1 MSSIQTDTSQS
12 ADARPVTAM
21 PASDE
26 KEVSAVAVFPES
38 LPEGRHDAE
47 AENRICESNQNSDEA
62 LRGDDDLQRIKWVTP
77 EVDKALK
84 AHGVCTYDKL
94 ATYTAEKLSNLLSVY
109 DLTFPKYKLE
119 MIIEKSGEYAQGRRK
134 RQPSQPAAGKSSPRA
149 GKRQYEKHWRK
160 DWDELANFFVSFRYE
175 VTNEGEK
182 QLQTRAIHYEGEAER
197 QWKNIAT
204 SQLIEW
210 MISLAKPSLPSEA
223 DAPGEVSPILAAQSP
238 SAAQPDQAPLEVQ
251 NLQITEIRSSAS
263 NVPGYIA
270 GRLRAEVTVKL
281 SDSLREFAEDR
292 IPYVA
297 EAHLV
302 NTQTRQ
308 STMVASRAN
317 HMTNDNFIYEIK
329 LDFPLPAIGL
339 YQSYVIARLLP
350 PCEGTVQV
358 KGPVINVE
366 P

>member
-1 MSSIQTDTSQS
+1 MSSNQTDSSHS

-21 PASDE
+21 PARND
-26 KEVSAVAVFPES
+26 KEVSAGAVFPDR
-38 LPEGRHDAE
+38 LPEGQNDAE
-47 AENRICESNQNSDEA
+47 TANRICESNQNSDGP

-77 EVDKALK
+77 EVEKALN
-84 AHGVCTYDKL
+84 AHGVYTYDKL
-94 ATYTAEKLSNLLSVY
+94 ATYSAEKLSHMLSVY
-109 DLTFPKYKLE
+109 DLTVPKYKLE

-134 RQPSQPAAGKSSPRA
+134 RQPSQPAAGKSSSRA
-149 GKRQYEKHWRK
+149 AKRQFEKHWRK
-160 DWDELANFFVSFRYE
+160 DWAELANFFVSFGYE
-175 VTNEGEK
+175 VTKDGEK

-197 QWKNIAT
+197 QWKNIAS
-204 SQLIEW
+204 SQLVEW

-223 DAPGEVSPILAAQSP
+223 DAPGAVSPMPAAQSP
-238 SAAQPDQAPLEVQ
+238 SSAQTERAPLAVQ
-251 NLQITEIRSSAS
+251 DLQITEIRSSAS
-263 NVPGYIA
+263 NVPGYLA
-270 GRLRAEVTVKL
+270 GRLRAEITVKL
-281 SDSLREFAEDR
+281 SDSLREFAENG

-317 HMTNDNFIYEIK
+317 HLINDNFIYEIK

-350 PCEGTVQV
+350 PGEGTVQV
-358 KGPVINVE
+358 KGPIINVE

>member
-1 MSSIQTDTSQS
+1 
-12 ADARPVTAM
+12 M
-21 PASDE
+21 PASND
-26 KEVSAVAVFPES
+26 KEASAGAVFPES
-38 LPEGRHDAE
+38 LHEGQNDAE

-62 LRGDDDLQRIKWVTP
+62 LRGGDDLQLIKWVTP
-77 EVDKALK
+77 EVEKALQ
-84 AHGVCTYDKL
+84 AYGVCTYDKL
-94 ATYTAEKLSNLLSVY
+94 ATYTAEKLSHLLSVY
-109 DLTFPKYKLE
+109 DLTVPKYKLE

-134 RQPSQPAAGKSSPRA
+134 RQPSQPASGKSAPRA
-149 GKRQYEKHWRK
+149 GKRQHEKHWRK
-160 DWDELANFFVSFRYE
+160 DWAELANFFVSFGYE
-175 VTNEGEK
+175 LTKEGEK

-223 DAPGEVSPILAAQSP
+223 DTPGEVSPILAAQSP
-238 SAAQPDQAPLEVQ
+238 SSAQTEQAPLEVQ

-263 NVPGYIA
+263 NVTSYLA
-270 GRLRAEVTVKL
+270 GRLRAEVTMKL
-281 SDSLREFAEDR
+281 SDSLREFAENG

-308 STMVASRAN
+308 STMVASMAT
-317 HMTNDNFIYEIK
+317 HLINDNFIYEIK